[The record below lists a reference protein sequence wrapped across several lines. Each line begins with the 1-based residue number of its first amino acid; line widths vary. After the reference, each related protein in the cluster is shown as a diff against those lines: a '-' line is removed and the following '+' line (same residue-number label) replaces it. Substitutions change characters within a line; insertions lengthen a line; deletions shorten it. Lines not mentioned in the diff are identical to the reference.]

1 MQTAEHAFRRWMQ
14 SLIVIFI
21 ILIGYIVI
29 ADRYAPLTTESRVQ
43 GYVIQIAAEVSGS
56 VTEVQVQNNQKLS
69 KGDNLFRIDPRKYVL
84 AVEKAQLALEQA
96 REQEDAMYAKVEA
109 AEAKVATNRAAFDN
123 ANSEYKRISK
133 LAKQKL
139 VSASLLDNALANN
152 NASHSNLHGGQQELR
167 ALTVQLG
174 SQPGQSSVV
183 RAAQNNLQQAQLDL
197 SHTQVVA
204 PSDGV
209 VTNLQLEVGSIAN
222 TNMPLLTF
230 IPTDSLWVAA
240 DFREKAVAQINEHS
254 RAWVAFDAFPGKI
267 FALDIHSRDFGVA
280 AAQQSPN
287 GQLTQVETSNRW
299 VRDAQRVR
307 INLSSSELLPQAL
320 FVGSRA
326 SVVLYPNDNAFWALL
341 AKTQIKIVSWLHYI
355 Y

>member
-14 SLIVIFI
+14 SLIILFVI
-21 ILIGYIVI
+21 LVGYIVV

-43 GYVIQIAAEVSGS
+43 GYVIQIASEVSGN
-56 VTEVQVQNNQKLS
+56 VTAVQVSNNQSLK
-69 KGDNLFRIDPRKYVL
+69 KGDKLFSIDKRKYVL

-96 REQEDAMYAKVEA
+96 HEQEDAMYAKVAA
-109 AEAKVATNRAAFDN
+109 AEAKVATNQAAFDN
-123 ANSEYKRISK
+123 ANSEYKRVSK

-139 VSASLLDNALANN
+139 VSLSMLDNALASNSA
-152 NASHSNLHGGQQELR
+152 ASANLRAAQQELR
-167 ALTVQLG
+167 ALKVQLG
-174 SQPGQSSVV
+174 NTPGQSSAV
-183 RAAQNNLQQAQLDL
+183 RTAQNNLQQAELDL

-209 VTNLQLEVGSIAN
+209 VTNLQLEVGSSASSN
-222 TNMPLLTF
+222 QPLLTF

-240 DFREKAVAQINEHS
+240 DFREKAVARIDKHS
-254 RAWVAFDAFPGKI
+254 KALVAFDAFPGKV
-267 FALDIHSRDFGVA
+267 FPLDVQSRDFGVA

-287 GQLTQVETSNRW
+287 GQLTHVEVSNRW

-307 INLSSSELLPQAL
+307 INLASQAKLPQPL
-320 FVGSRA
+320 FIGSRA
-326 SVVLYPNDNAFWALL
+326 TVVIYSSDDSFWAWL
-341 AKTQIKIVSWLHYI
+341 AKCQIKVVSLLHYI

>member
-21 ILIGYIVI
+21 IFIGYIVI

-43 GYVIQIAAEVSGS
+43 GYVIQIAPEVSGH
-56 VTEVQVQNNQKLS
+56 VTAVQVSNNQTLK
-69 KGDNLFRIDPRKYVL
+69 KGDKLFSIDKRKYVL
-84 AVEKAQLALEQA
+84 ALGKAQLVLEQA
-96 REQEDAMYAKVEA
+96 HEQEDAMYAKVAA
-109 AEAKVATNRAAFDN
+109 AEANVATNQAAFDN
-123 ANSEYKRISK
+123 ASSEYKRICM

-139 VSASLLDNALANN
+139 VSLSMLDNALANN
-152 NASHSNLHGGQQELR
+152 SASSANLRAAQQELR
-167 ALTVQLG
+167 ALRVQLG
-174 SQPGQSSVV
+174 AAPGQSSAV
-183 RAAQNNLQQAQLDL
+183 RTALNNLQQAQLDL

-209 VTNLQLEVGSIAN
+209 VTNLQLEVGSNAN
-222 TNMPLLTF
+222 SNQPLLTF

-240 DFREKAVAQINEHS
+240 DFREKAVARIDKHS
-254 RAWVAFDAFPGKI
+254 KALVAFDAFPGKL
-267 FALDIHSRDFGVA
+267 FPLEVTSRDYGVA

-287 GQLTQVETSNRW
+287 GQLTQVEVSNRW

-307 INLSSSELLPQAL
+307 INLASQVTLPQPL
-320 FVGSRA
+320 FIGSRA
-326 SVVLYPNDNAFWALL
+326 TVVIYSNNDSVWAWL
-341 AKTQIKIVSWLHYI
+341 AKCQIKLVSLLHYI